1 METQYI
7 WVASAIILLLVEFWA
22 INSVLKSGGH
32 ATSRLMWLAIIIFV
46 PLFGMLAWL
55 IVGPRVHNST
65 ALHHKAH
72 RSRSH

>member
-7 WVASAIILLLVEFWA
+7 WVASAIILLPVEFWA

-55 IVGPRVHNST
+55 IGGPRVHNST
-65 ALHHKAH
+65 SLHHRAH